1 MSPVATWPTFMSKL
15 RGRRE
20 VAEQTMA
27 FRFEKPVTWT
37 FKTGQFIDLTL
48 INPPET
54 DSEGNTRCLYY
65 IAGPSRMVGDLRTML
80 ANPGVDEDDIRAEE
94 LIGY

>member
-1 MSPVATWPTFMSKL
+1 VSPLATWPILMTKL
-15 RGRRE
+15 RSHEE